1 MKKLAS
7 LLMAILMCIT
17 CAPYAPAFES
27 FTDPYNGGL
36 VIRDGS
42 VIYYLAELIAF
53 DFYPVQFLPP
63 SV

>member
-1 MKKLAS
+1 
-7 LLMAILMCIT
+7 MAILMCIT